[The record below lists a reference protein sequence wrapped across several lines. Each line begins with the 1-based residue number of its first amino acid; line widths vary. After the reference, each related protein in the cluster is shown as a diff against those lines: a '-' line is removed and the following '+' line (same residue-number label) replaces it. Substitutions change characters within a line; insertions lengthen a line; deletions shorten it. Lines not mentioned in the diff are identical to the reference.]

1 MDTVGELVFR
11 VDKHIQ
17 PTVHFLIDPHPQRFA
32 RASGRVQQIDN
43 SVMGL
48 VAHRI
53 GIVHEVCEHCR
64 DSRARSE
71 IIAAVLAAYF
81 QSSDDEI
88 ARMRELLKQ
97 YRTEKNS

>member
-1 MDTVGELVFR
+1 LVEECA
-11 VDKHIQ
+11 DLGG
-17 PTVHFLIDPHPQRFA
+17 T
-32 RASGRVQQIDN
+32 
-43 SVMGL
+43 
-48 VAHRI
+48 
-53 GIVHEVCEHCR
+53 
-64 DSRARSE
+64 RSA